1 MDKQAIRVATAGDA
15 AAIAAIYAHYVE
27 QTAIS
32 FEIEPP
38 GVAEIA
44 KRMARITATFPWLVY
59 EEDGEVL
66 GYSYAS
72 PHHERA
78 AYCWSAD
85 GAVYVK
91 HGSIRRGVGRSLYQT
106 LIAILRLQG
115 FHSLFGGIT
124 LPNAASV
131 GLHESC
137 GFLPVG
143 VYKEAGFKL
152 GAWYDVGWWGLR
164 LGDASLHPV
173 RPRIFAP
180 EMLGATLQVL
190 HETLTVK

>member
-1 MDKQAIRVATAGDA
+1 MDKQAIRIATARDA
-15 AAIAAIYAHYVE
+15 AAIAGIYSHYVE
-27 QTAIS
+27 ETAIS
-32 FEIEPP
+32 FELEPP
-38 GVAEIA
+38 GVDEIL
-44 KRMARITATFPWLVY
+44 KRMARITAAFPWLVY
-59 EEDGEVL
+59 EQDGEVL

-91 HGSIRRGVGRSLYQT
+91 QGSIRRGVGRALYGT

-115 FHSLFGGIT
+115 FHSIFGGIT

-137 GFLPVG
+137 GFRPVG

-164 LGDASLHPV
+164 LDDASLDPV

-180 EMLGATLQVL
+180 AMLDEALKG
-190 HETLTVK
+190 K